1 MKLTLKRIL
10 SLNLAL
16 LMLLTLL
23 LPVSAA
29 DTTDSTE
36 YCTLTINGGDG
47 ATISGAHEMTVQIKK
62 NRVFML
68 DDFFHKDYAYVDHYL
83 RATDSGT
90 EDYGSNYIETSSD
103 TETLTVVWATS
114 EYRIP
119 LVYADMEGKKTVID
133 GGVDNWTL
141 PELEDTV
148 SNGKT
153 DTFLGWDTNSKP
165 YFQIHANSPQKALT
179 RTRTFY
185 ANRTW
190 GNNGTVFDFS
200 GEVMTTY
207 NNGEVYTTREYVF
220 YGDCTQTERF
230 TGLDRTITGWNTARD
245 GSGTSYALRG
255 DTVAGADT
263 GVVRLYAQYAPE
275 GTIPLTL
282 TWATGTGTEMNSQT
296 LYVTPGTSVELP
308 TPEAPD
314 GQKLSYWGG
323 YYAISDN
330 RAYAHSVAAGDAC
343 VVPSNATRFDL
354 TAMWLPDGPLVI
366 DGETY
371 TVEDTGWISH
381 YTADGKTDASYYYDM
396 KQADA
401 RLYLASYNGGP
412 ISLPSK
418 TKVINAED
426 SHSVITATDGVA
438 LSCGGFLG
446 LYTYCVDND
455 HGSLTIK
462 GAPNSAAVSAKG
474 VIANYAAH
482 TTIQAG
488 AGGSVA
494 GAENLFML
502 NDNFTYTTNSQTL
515 KGDDGGFVTLSAD
528 TTSLKIEP
536 NKVTLTV
543 NGGGATAN
551 GQATIT
557 REVESEQSTMLDSLG
572 FTWPGH
578 FRTGFDGDADTYE
591 VVCSTSRSITLDW
604 VDTGYDKFL
613 ALDLNGEQV
622 ADESQYK
629 LFKDDESGK
638 TVLFLDYSAD
648 TLTIPNVSF
657 ANSNSKLYYWMTA
670 INGYYEIDQFL
681 TGETVNKEQLPEGS
695 TLFARTT
702 GTDSDIYYAFYA
714 NGRKFAG
721 GEKVIAEYE
730 NYAPTLYADN
740 GATVHYYSENPDG
753 SGTRYGPE
761 SWLGLPSGTKL
772 YAIWLPV
779 GEIAVTINDLVN
791 GTTSEEF
798 AEAGGTMTLPTPTA
812 KDGLTFAYWSCGI
825 RDTDGNYT
833 WSNVNAGESL
843 DIPQNAAEAYISA
856 CWSLDKQVTVNGEA
870 YRFTADSAYQHDDDN
885 GWSIWY
891 DSQDVELELTLD
903 GYHGGSIELPVQTD
917 VSVKSTS
924 TINGTLSCA
933 DTLCIKTS
941 CAYGQHSN
949 LSIQAASGASALVAS
964 RIYFDRAPHVTLTA
978 GAGAKAITA
987 PTGTPEVTAPTGTPE
1002 VTGDDMVTYHGKTD
1016 ASASAYTQLT
1026 MTELGLQGIEDL
1038 QVFHTEPRKSTLTI
1052 NGNGGKTTD
1061 GKTSITVDLE
1071 YGEGYSLRATG
1082 FKKQYSDVVGF
1093 VENTGDDTYDY
1104 YEWPNSICVQSPA
1117 LTLKINWREW
1127 GYPYLAFRADGIL
1140 KGEGLSGQSRVV
1152 YVNRNKE
1159 AEVTVPDY
1167 VYADAVSNGDLVY
1180 WFSSEDGTETETS
1193 RQYLAGEVVSEP
1205 DDTTLYA
1212 RAIRSG
1218 QVALVAPGTT
1228 FENGKHVMVSNTL
1241 NLTTL
1246 KSKEGKTIESWNTE
1260 PDGTG
1265 DPYALDAG
1273 LQYETPRILY
1283 AQWKT
1288 NLTPT
1293 VTQKD
1298 PETEEKVVTIKDTS
1312 GTVTIGSTNVGEA
1325 DVPLEKAKRVIL
1337 AAYQNGRFVGMID
1350 AEASGDVITCRVP
1363 KQYDGCELKLFFM
1376 EGGQPKQDMEII
1388 RLPAE

>member
-1 MKLTLKRIL
+1 MKLTRKRIL
-10 SLNLAL
+10 ALNLAF

-47 ATISGAHEMTVQIKK
+47 TTISGAHEMTVQIKK

-68 DDFFHKDYAYVDHYL
+68 DDFFHKDNAYVDHYL

-90 EDYGSNYIETSSD
+90 EEYGRNYIETSSD
-103 TETLTVVWATS
+103 TETLTVVWTTS
-114 EYRIP
+114 KYRIP

-141 PELEDTV
+141 PELKDTV

-165 YFQIHANSPQKALT
+165 YFLIHANSPQKALT

-190 GNNGTVFDFS
+190 GDNGIVFDFS
-200 GEVMTTY
+200 GEVMNTY

-230 TGLDRTITGWNTARD
+230 TGLDRIITGWNTARD
-245 GSGTSYALRG
+245 GSGTAYAVSG
-255 DTVAGADT
+255 ETVAGADT
-263 GVVRLYAQYAPE
+263 GVVHLYAQYPPE

-282 TWATGTGTEMNSQT
+282 TYATGAGAMMDSQI
-296 LYVTPGTSVELP
+296 LCVVPGKSVELP
-308 TPEAPD
+308 TPPAID

-323 YYAISDN
+323 HYITSDN
-330 RAYAHSVAAGDAC
+330 RYYAHSVAAGDAC
-343 VVPSNATRFDL
+343 VVPSNATSFDL

-366 DGETY
+366 DGKSY
-371 TVEDTGWISH
+371 TVEDTGWIFH
-381 YTADGKTDASYYYDM
+381 DTADGKTDASYYYDM
-396 KQADA
+396 EHADA

-418 TKVINAED
+418 TKVTNAED

-438 LSCGGFLG
+438 LSCGGILG
-446 LYTYCVDND
+446 LYTSCVDND

-462 GAPNSAAVSAKG
+462 GAPNSAAVSAIG

-488 AGGSVA
+488 TGGSVV
-494 GAENLFML
+494 GGETLFKL
-502 NDNFTYTTNSQTL
+502 NANFTNTTNSQTL

-551 GQATIT
+551 GQSTIT

-572 FTWPGH
+572 FTWPRH

-591 VVCSTSRSITLDW
+591 VTCSTSRSITLDW
-604 VDTGYDKFL
+604 VDTGYDNFL
-613 ALDLNGEQV
+613 ALDLNGEQA

-629 LFKDDESGK
+629 LFKDSKSGK
-638 TVLFLDYSAD
+638 TVLFLDYSSD
-648 TLTIPNVSF
+648 TLTIPDVSF
-657 ANSNSKLYYWMTA
+657 ANSNSETYYWMTA

-695 TLFARTT
+695 TLFAKTS
-702 GTDSDIYYAFYA
+702 GTDRNIYYAFYA
-714 NGRKFAG
+714 NDRKFAG

-740 GATVHYYSENPDG
+740 GATVHYYSTNPDG
-753 SGTRYGPE
+753 SGTRYMPE
-761 SWLGLPSGTKL
+761 NWLGLPRGTKL

-791 GTTSEEF
+791 DTTSEEF
-798 AEAGGTMTLPTPTA
+798 AEAGGTITLPTPEA
-812 KDGLTFAYWSCGI
+812 RDGLTFAYWSCRI
-825 RDTDGNYT
+825 KDTDGSYT
-833 WSNVNAGESL
+833 WSKVNAGASL
-843 DIPQNAAEAYISA
+843 NIPENAAEANISA
-856 CWSLDKQVTVNGEA
+856 CWSLDKQVTVNGQS
-870 YRFTADSAYQHDDDN
+870 YSFTADNPYQYDDDN
-885 GWSIWY
+885 RWSIRY
-891 DSQDVELELTLD
+891 NSQKVKLTLTLD
-903 GYHGGSIELPVQTD
+903 GYHGGSIELPVLAD
-917 VSVKSTS
+917 VSVKTTS

-933 DTLCIKTS
+933 DTLRIITE

-949 LSIQAASGASALVAS
+949 LTVQAAAGASALVAP
-964 RIYFDRAPHVTLTA
+964 RVYFDRAPHVTLTA
-978 GAGAKAITA
+978 GAGAKAIA
-987 PTGTPEVTAPTGTPE
+987 AQTGTPD
-1002 VTGDDMVTYHGKTD
+1002 VTGNDKVTYHGKTD
-1016 ASASAYTQLT
+1016 TSASAYTQLT
-1026 MTELGLQGIEDL
+1026 MTEMGLQGVEDL
-1038 QVFHTEPRKSTLTI
+1038 QVFHTEPCMSKLTI

-1061 GKTSITVDLE
+1061 GKTSTTVALE

-1117 LTLKINWREW
+1117 VTLKINWREL
-1127 GYPYLAFRADGIL
+1127 GYPYIAFRGNGLLTSPGIT
-1140 KGEGLSGQSRVV
+1140 SGVRVS
-1152 YVNRNKE
+1152 YANKNKE
-1159 AEVTVPDY
+1159 REVLASDY

-1180 WFSSEDGTETETS
+1180 WFSSEDGTETDSS

-1228 FENGKHVMVSNTL
+1228 FNNGKHVVVSSTL
-1241 NLTTL
+1241 NTTL
-1246 KSKEGKTIESWNTE
+1246 TSKEGKTIESWNTK

-1265 DPYALDAG
+1265 RTYKLTDKLE
-1273 LQYETPRILY
+1273 YETPRILY

-1288 NLTPT
+1288 NLTVVKET
-1293 VTQKD
+1293 D
-1298 PETEEKVVTIKDTS
+1298 PKTEEKVLQIQQKNDSSAETVKIEETSPKDTAF
-1312 GTVTIGSTNVGEA
+1312 E
-1325 DVPLEKAKRVIL
+1325 EAKRVIL
-1337 AAYQNGRFVGMID
+1337 AAYRNGRFVGMIN
-1350 AEASGDVITCRVP
+1350 ATASGGVITCRIP
-1363 KQYDGCELKLFFM
+1363 KKYKSCELKLFFM
-1376 EGGQPKQDMEII
+1376 EGGKPKQDMEII
-1388 RLPAE
+1388 RLPAEE

>member
-1 MKLTLKRIL
+1 MKITRKRIL
-10 SLNLAL
+10 ALNLAF

-47 ATISGAHEMTVQIKK
+47 TTINGAHEMTVQVEK
-62 NRVFML
+62 NTPFML
-68 DDFFHKDYAYVDHYL
+68 DDFFHKDNAYVDHYL

-90 EDYGSNYIETSSD
+90 EDYGKNYIKTSND

-114 EYRIP
+114 QYKIP
-119 LVYADMEGKKTVID
+119 LVYVDMEGKKTVID

-148 SNGKT
+148 NNGTT

-190 GNNGTVFDFS
+190 GDNGIVFDFS
-200 GEVMTTY
+200 GEIMNTF

-220 YGDCTQTERF
+220 YGNCTQTERF
-230 TGLDRTITGWNTARD
+230 TGLDRIITGWNTERD
-245 GSGTSYALRG
+245 GSGTAYAVSG
-255 DTVAGADT
+255 ETVAGADT
-263 GVVRLYAQYAPE
+263 GVVRLYAQYPPE

-282 TWATGTGTEMNSQT
+282 TYATGAGTEMDSQI
-296 LYVTPGTSVELP
+296 LYVTPGKSVELP
-308 TPEAPD
+308 TPPAID

-330 RAYAHSVAAGDAC
+330 RAYAHSVPAGDAC

-366 DGETY
+366 DGKTY
-371 TVEDTGWISH
+371 TVEDTGWIFH
-381 YTADGKTDASYYYDM
+381 DDADGKTDASYYYDM
-396 KQADA
+396 EHADA

-418 TKVINAED
+418 TKVTNAED

-438 LSCGGFLG
+438 LSCGGILG
-446 LYTYCVDND
+446 LYTSCVDNA

-462 GAPNSAAVSAKG
+462 GAPNSAAVSAIG
-474 VIANYAAH
+474 VIADYAAH

-488 AGGSVA
+488 TGGSVA
-494 GAENLFML
+494 GAENLFRL
-502 NDNFTYTTNSQTL
+502 NDNFTYTCQTAAGSQTL
-515 KGDDGGFVTLSAD
+515 AGDEGGFATLSAD
-528 TTSLKIEP
+528 ATSLKIEP

-557 REVESEQSTMLDSLG
+557 REVESAQTTTLDSLG

-578 FRTGFDGDADTYE
+578 FRTGYNGYADAYN
-591 VVCSTSRSITLDW
+591 VILSISGSITLDW
-604 VDTGYDKFL
+604 VDTGYDNFL
-613 ALDLNGEQV
+613 ALDLNGEQA

-629 LFKDDESGK
+629 LFKDSKSGK

-648 TLTIPNVSF
+648 TLKIPDVSF
-657 ANSNSKLYYWMTA
+657 ANSNSETYYWMTA

-695 TLFARTT
+695 TLFAKTS
-702 GTDSDIYYAFYA
+702 GTDRNIYYALYA
-714 NGRKFAG
+714 NGKTFSG
-721 GEKVIAEYE
+721 GRRVITRSSNYLPRYTASDGANIYYYSTDPEGKADRYMPG
-730 NYAPTLYADN
+730 NYADL
-740 GATVHYYSENPDG
+740 S
-753 SGTRYGPE
+753 R
-761 SWLGLPSGTKL
+761 GTKL

-779 GEIAVTINDLVN
+779 GSVPVTIENRAN
-791 GTTSEEF
+791 NETNETF
-798 AEAGGTMTLPTPTA
+798 AEAGGTITLPTPQA
-812 KDGLTFAYWSCGI
+812 KDGLTFAYWGCSI
-825 RDTDGNYT
+825 RLTDGSYVT
-833 WSNVNAGESL
+833 KQLPAGASL
-843 DIPQNAAEAYISA
+843 DIPKNAAEAYIGA
-856 CWSLDKQVTVNGEA
+856 CWSLPEDSVTVNGKSYSFA
-870 YRFTADSAYQHDDDN
+870 ANSAYQEGD
-885 GWSIWY
+885 GWWIWY
-891 DSQDVELELTLD
+891 DSQTVKLTLTLD
-903 GYHGGSIELPVQTD
+903 GYHGGSIELPVLAH

-933 DTLCIKTS
+933 DTLRIITE

-949 LSIQAASGASALVAS
+949 LTVQAAAGASALVAP
-964 RIYFDRAPHVTLTA
+964 RVYFDRAPHVTLTA
-978 GAGAKAITA
+978 GAGAKAIA
-987 PTGTPEVTAPTGTPE
+987 AQTGTPD
-1002 VTGDDMVTYHGKTD
+1002 VTGNDKVTYHGKTD
-1016 ASASAYTQLT
+1016 AAASAYTQLT
-1026 MTELGLQGIEDL
+1026 MTEMGLQGVEDL
-1038 QVFHTEPRKSTLTI
+1038 QVFHTEPRMSKLTI
-1052 NGNGGKTTD
+1052 DGNGGKTTD

-1093 VENTGDDTYDY
+1093 VENTGTDTYYY
-1104 YEWPNSICVQSPA
+1104 YEWPKSIRVQSPA
-1117 LTLKINWREW
+1117 VTLKINWREL
-1127 GYPYLAFRADGIL
+1127 GYPYLAFHADGAL
-1140 KGEGLSGQSRVV
+1140 KGDGIDNTWTSVS
-1152 YVNRNKE
+1152 YVNRNEKP
-1159 AEVTVPDY
+1159 EVTVPNY

-1180 WFSSEDGTETETS
+1180 WFSSEDGTETDSS

-1265 DPYALDAG
+1265 RTYSFSDKLE
-1273 LQYETPRILY
+1273 YETPRILY

-1288 NLTPT
+1288 KLKATVETPA
-1293 VTQKD
+1293 D
-1298 PETEEKVVTIKDTS
+1298 PAVEEKIVKIEKKSDATGVTIEDTDKE
-1312 GTVTIGSTNVGEA
+1312 N
-1325 DVPLEKAKRVIL
+1325 DKPFDQAKRVIL
-1337 AAYQNGRFVGMID
+1337 AAYENGRFVGMVN
-1350 AEASGDVITCRVP
+1350 ATASGGVITCRVP
-1363 KQYDGCELKLFFM
+1363 AQYVGCELKLFFM
-1376 EGGQPKQDMEII
+1376 EGGKPKQDMEII